1 MSANN
6 DAVRELKWF
15 ILIVIVIGILW
26 LAFGGLGSSRKEDPF
41 IEPAQPLSGGKT
53 YGRNWL
59 SALFPFLSIDG
70 TSSGTSFGNISPTFD
85 FAPGIEDPNSGQQQ
99 TSQSGVNLYGADTP
113 PGPVVEVPD
122 TISIQGVNPE
132 DGGKAE
138 NEYVTLYASSE
149 NKKKML
155 ITGMTL
161 KSRMTGKQQSIG
173 DGVVVYYP
181 NTLNSTEPVFL
192 APGETAYIISKR
204 SPFGYSFKTNKCMG
218 YLNKGNQNFV
228 IGLSYN
234 CPHILSY
241 PLPARPNA
249 FNDNCLDFLNGV
261 PTCTDRIS
269 YPSGLQPECKIFV
282 EERSNYNRCIAD
294 FKNDKDFLERNWR
307 VYLGRDESLWKG
319 RREIIDLLDTKNN
332 ILSTYTY

>member
-1 MSANN
+1 MSSNN

-15 ILIVIVIGILW
+15 ILIIIIIGILW
-26 LAFGGLGSSRKEDPF
+26 LIFGGLNSPRKEDPF
-41 IEPAQPLSGGKT
+41 IEPAEPISGGKT
-53 YGRNWL
+53 YGRGNWL
-59 SALFPFLSIDG
+59 NVLFPFLSTDG
-70 TSSGTSFGNISPTFD
+70 VSDNSP
-85 FAPGIEDPNSGQQQ
+85 FANMTPGFTPSVEDNSGQQQ
-99 TSQSGVNLYGADTP
+99 VSQSGVNLYGADTP
-113 PGPVVEVPD
+113 PGPVIEIPD

-132 DGGKAE
+132 DGRRAE
-138 NEYVTLYASSE
+138 NEYLVLYASQN

-173 DGVVVYYP
+173 EGVVVYYP
-181 NTLNSTEPVFL
+181 NTLNSTEAIFL

-228 IGLSYN
+228 IDLSYN

-249 FNDNCLDFLNGV
+249 FNDNCLDFLGGV
-261 PTCTDRIS
+261 PICTDRIS
-269 YPSGLQPECKIFV
+269 YPSDLQPECKIFV

-294 FKNDKDFLERNWR
+294 FKNDKDFVESNWR
-307 VYLGRDESLWKG
+307 VYLGRDESLWKA
-319 RREIIDLLDTKNN
+319 RREIIDLLDSKNN